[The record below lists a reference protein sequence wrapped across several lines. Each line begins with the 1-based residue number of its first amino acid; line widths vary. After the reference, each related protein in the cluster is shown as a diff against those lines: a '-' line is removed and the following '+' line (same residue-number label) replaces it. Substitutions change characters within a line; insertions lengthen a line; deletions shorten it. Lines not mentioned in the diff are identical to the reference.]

1 MAVFRSDVSTLQ
13 PAERLADGRVRAKA
27 YITRVGIFEYMDD
40 DGHISRELRDPS
52 DVFDSASL
60 ASFQQVPVTNDHPPG
75 LLTAKTAKQYMV
87 GATGETVC
95 RVDDHVMASLMVA
108 DSATIM
114 AMNKGKLEVSCGYTC
129 DMDDTPGVHPVWG
142 PYDRRQKNIRGN
154 HVAIVDCARA
164 GRTARIRLDG
174 AQQVRTRGENIMTT
188 EESQKLKE
196 QVRSLTE
203 QLATERT
210 RADSEKERADSASIS
225 ADTAKGVQLQ
235 LEKKIAE
242 LTAEL
247 QTRVSA
253 VESENVE
260 RERQRADAAEAKVQR
275 FDATF
280 EQRVRER
287 STLLRQ
293 GYVVMGPEFKMDDLP
308 DRQIKEAVVRKLDP
322 SADVSASVPD
332 GVITGQFLTLLK
344 GHDRN
349 MESQARI
356 GGLIEDATRNDS
368 AAATNTKQSRVEAS
382 RNQWKKPLP
391 NDIRA
396 RKES

>member
-1 MAVFRSDVSTLQ
+1 MAVFRSDISTLQ
-13 PAERLADGRVRAKA
+13 PAERLVDGRVRAKA
-27 YITRVGIFEYMDD
+27 YITRAGIFEYMDE
-40 DGHISRELRDPS
+40 DGQISRELRDPS
-52 DVFDSASL
+52 DVFDPASL

-87 GATGETVC
+87 GATGEAVS

-108 DSATIM
+108 DSATID
-114 AMNKGKLEVSCGYTC
+114 AMNRGKLEVSCGYTC

-142 PYDRRQKNIRGN
+142 SYDRRQKNIRGN

-174 AQQVRTRGENIMTT
+174 AQQVRTTRGENTMD
-188 EESQKLKE
+188 EKQLKE
-196 QVRSLTE
+196 QIRSLTE
-203 QLATERT
+203 QLATERA
-210 RADSEKERADSASIS
+210 RADGEKERADSATTS

-235 LEKKIAE
+235 LEKKISE

-247 QTRVSA
+247 ATRVSA
-253 VESENVE
+253 VESENVAKE
-260 RERQRADAAEAKVQR
+260 RARADAAEAKVQR

-280 EQRVRER
+280 ESRVRER

-308 DRQIKEAVVRKLDP
+308 DRQIKEAVVKKLDP
-322 SADVSASVPD
+322 TADVSATVPD

-344 GHDRN
+344 GHDKN

-356 GGLIEDATRNDS
+356 GGLIEDAARNDS
-368 AAATNTKQSRVEAS
+368 SPHTSTAQTRRDAV

-391 NDIRA
+391 NDPRA

>member
-27 YITRVGIFEYMDD
+27 YITRAGIFEYMDD
-40 DGHISRELRDPS
+40 DGRISRELRDPS
-52 DVFDSASL
+52 DVFDPVSL
-60 ASFQQVPVTNDHPPG
+60 ASFQQVPVTNDHPPA

-108 DSATIM
+108 DSSTIL

-142 PYDRRQKNIRGN
+142 AYDRRQKNIRGN

-174 AQQVRTRGENIMTT
+174 AQQVRTTRGENNMD
-188 EESQKLKE
+188 EKQLKD
-196 QVRSLTE
+196 QIRSLTE
-203 QLATERT
+203 QLATERA
-210 RADSEKERADSASIS
+210 RADSEKERADSATVS
-225 ADTAKGVQLQ
+225 ADTAKGIQLQ
-235 LEKKIAE
+235 LEKRISE
-242 LTAEL
+242 LNAEL
-247 QTRVSA
+247 QTKVSA

-260 RERQRADAAEAKVQR
+260 RERARADAAEAKIQR

-280 EQRVRER
+280 EARVRDR

-293 GYVVMGPEFKMDDLP
+293 GYVVMGPEFRMDDLS
-308 DRQIKEAVVRKLDP
+308 DRQIKEACVKKLDP
-322 SADVSASVPD
+322 SADVSANVSD
-332 GVITGQFLTLLK
+332 GVITGQFLTLIK

-349 MESQARI
+349 MEAQARI
-356 GGLIEDATRNDS
+356 GGLIEDASRQDGASTPSKPN
-368 AAATNTKQSRVEAS
+368 RVEAT
-382 RNQWKKPLP
+382 RNQWKRALP